1 MMIARVEGQGNAPV
15 VPSARIM
22 CNTQSTVLAPTSTR
36 RGRQGLLE
44 IGECY
49 VNLDHVL
56 FRYELLNG
64 KSSCKRGD
72 MARGPRH
79 TAPLWGIGLG
89 SQI

>member
-1 MMIARVEGQGNAPV
+1 MRRDDMMIARVEGQGNAPV

-49 VNLDHVL
+49 VNLDHFL
-56 FRYELLNG
+56 FRYELLIMVKALVKEETWREG
-64 KSSCKRGD
+64 QD
-72 MARGPRH
+72 
-79 TAPLWGIGLG
+79 TPLHYGE
-89 SQI
+89 